1 MNSHTPIATATTV
14 TKTVTKKRPK
24 ALFVLILVFVLPVA
38 LAKLVLS
45 LNLYQGGATNQGEL
59 LTGDIS
65 YQSLTQANPKPHSWQ
80 ILYLLPSHCGSQ
92 CQDRLYI
99 LQQSH
104 IALGQVKNR
113 VAPIIIVQ
121 SNSDVSALDKLELNY
136 STMTANT
143 QLASLLVEQQMIIVD
158 PLGNLVMRYDG
169 ISGRDANISQGKAM
183 LADLRKM
190 LKLSR
195 VG

>member
-1 MNSHTPIATATTV
+1 MNSHATQTTNSEP
-14 TKTVTKKRPK
+14 KAKKPK
-24 ALFVLILVFVLPVA
+24 ALFILLLVFVLPVA

-59 LTGDIS
+59 LTDDLS
-65 YQSLTQANPKPHSWQ
+65 YHSLSQANPKPQSWQ
-80 ILYLLPSHCGSQ
+80 VLYLLPSHCGSQ

-104 IALGQVKNR
+104 IALGQEKDR
-113 VAPIIIVQ
+113 VTSIIIVQ
-121 SNSDVSALDKLELNY
+121 SNSDIDALSGLKLEY
-136 STMTANT
+136 QTMAANT
-143 QLASLLVEQQMIIVD
+143 QLASLLLEQQLIIVD
-158 PLGNLVMRYDG
+158 PLGSLVMRYPG
-169 ISGRDANISQGKAM
+169 ISGHDANISQGKAL

>member
-1 MNSHTPIATATTV
+1 MNSHATQTTNIHP
-14 TKTVTKKRPK
+14 KAKKPK
-24 ALFVLILVFVLPVA
+24 ALFILLLVFVLPVA

-59 LTGDIS
+59 LTGDLS
-65 YQSLTQANPKPHSWQ
+65 YHSLSQTNPKPHSWQ
-80 ILYLLPSHCGSQ
+80 VLYLLPSHCGSQ

-104 IALGQVKNR
+104 IALGQVKDR
-113 VAPIIIVQ
+113 VSTIIIVQ
-121 SNSDVSALDKLELNY
+121 SNSDIGALSGLKLEHQ
-136 STMTANT
+136 TMAANT
-143 QLASLLVEQQMIIVD
+143 QLASLLLEQQLIIVD
-158 PLGNLVMRYDG
+158 PLGSLVMRYPG
-169 ISGRDANISQGKAM
+169 ITGHDANISQGKAL

>member
-1 MNSHTPIATATTV
+1 MNSHATQTTNIQP
-14 TKTVTKKRPK
+14 KAKKPK
-24 ALFVLILVFVLPVA
+24 ALFILLLVFVLPVA

-59 LTGDIS
+59 LTGDLS
-65 YQSLTQANPKPHSWQ
+65 YHSLSQTNPKPHSWQ
-80 ILYLLPSHCGSQ
+80 VLYLLPSHCGSQ

-104 IALGQVKNR
+104 IALGQVKDR
-113 VAPIIIVQ
+113 VSTIIIVQ
-121 SNSDVSALDKLELNY
+121 SNSDIGALSGLKLEHQ
-136 STMTANT
+136 TMAANT
-143 QLASLLVEQQMIIVD
+143 QLASLLLEQQLIIVD
-158 PLGNLVMRYDG
+158 PLGSLVMRYPG
-169 ISGRDANISQGKAM
+169 ITGHDANISQGKAL

>member
-1 MNSHTPIATATTV
+1 MNSQMPPTTDI
-14 TKTVTKKRPK
+14 RPK
-24 ALFVLILVFVLPVA
+24 AKKPKALLILLLVFVLPVA

-59 LTGDIS
+59 LSSDIS
-65 YQSLTQANPKPHSWQ
+65 YQSLTQTNPKPQSWQ
-80 ILYLLPSHCGSQ
+80 VLYLLPSHCGSQ
-92 CQDRLYI
+92 CRDRLYI

-104 IALGQVKNR
+104 IALGQLKTR
-113 VAPIIIVQ
+113 VTPIIIVQ
-121 SNSDVSALDKLELNY
+121 SNSDLNALSDFKFEHQ
-136 STMTANT
+136 TMAADTA
-143 QLASLLVEQQMIIVD
+143 LASLLIEQQFIIVD
-158 PLGNLVMRYDG
+158 PLGSLVMRYPG
-169 ISGRDANISQGKAM
+169 IIGHDANISQGKAM

>member
-1 MNSHTPIATATTV
+1 MNSHATQTTNIQP
-14 TKTVTKKRPK
+14 KAKKPK
-24 ALFVLILVFVLPVA
+24 ALFILLLVFVLPVA

-59 LTGDIS
+59 LTGDLS
-65 YQSLTQANPKPHSWQ
+65 YHSLSQTNPKPHSWQ
-80 ILYLLPSHCGSQ
+80 VLYLLPSHCGSQ

-104 IALGQVKNR
+104 IALGQVKDR
-113 VAPIIIVQ
+113 VSTIIIVQ
-121 SNSDVSALDKLELNY
+121 SNSDIGALSGLKLEHQ
-136 STMTANT
+136 TMAANT
-143 QLASLLVEQQMIIVD
+143 QLASLLLEQQLIIVD
-158 PLGNLVMRYDG
+158 PLGSLVMRYSG
-169 ISGRDANISQGKAM
+169 ITGHDANISQGKAL

>member
-1 MNSHTPIATATTV
+1 MNSHTPNETATRDTE
-14 TKTVTKKRPK
+14 TVTKKRPK
-24 ALFVLILVFVLPVA
+24 ALFVLLLVFVLPVA

-65 YQSLTQANPKPHSWQ
+65 YQSLAQTNPKPHAWQ

-121 SNSDVSALDKLELNY
+121 SNSDVAALDKLELNFT
-136 STMTANT
+136 TMAADT
-143 QLASLLVEQQMIIVD
+143 QLASLLVDQQMIIVD
-158 PLGNLVMRYDG
+158 PLGKLVMRYDG
-169 ISGRDANISQGKAM
+169 ISGRDANIAQGKAM

>member
-1 MNSHTPIATATTV
+1 MNSHATQATNTQP
-14 TKTVTKKRPK
+14 KAKKPK
-24 ALFVLILVFVLPVA
+24 ALFILLLVFVLPVA

-59 LTGDIS
+59 FADDLS
-65 YQSLTQANPKPHSWQ
+65 YHSLSQANPKPHSWQ
-80 ILYLLPSHCGSQ
+80 VLYLLPSHCGSQ

-104 IALGQVKNR
+104 IALGQVKDR
-113 VAPIIIVQ
+113 VSTIIIVQ
-121 SNSDVSALDKLELNY
+121 SNSDIGALSGLKLEHQ
-136 STMTANT
+136 TMAANT
-143 QLASLLVEQQMIIVD
+143 QLASLLLEQQLIIVD
-158 PLGNLVMRYDG
+158 PLGSLVMRYPG
-169 ISGRDANISQGKAM
+169 ITGHDANISQGKAL

>member
-1 MNSHTPIATATTV
+1 MNSHTPNETATRDTE
-14 TKTVTKKRPK
+14 TVTKKRPK
-24 ALFVLILVFVLPVA
+24 ALFVLLLVFVLPVA

-65 YQSLTQANPKPHSWQ
+65 YQSLAQTNPKPHAWQ

-121 SNSDVSALDKLELNY
+121 SNSDVAALDKLELNFG
-136 STMTANT
+136 TMTADT
-143 QLASLLVEQQMIIVD
+143 QLASLLVDQQMIIVD
-158 PLGNLVMRYDG
+158 PLGKLVMRYDG
-169 ISGRDANISQGKAM
+169 ISGRDANIAQGKAM

>member
-1 MNSHTPIATATTV
+1 MNSQLTQEESVLPRD
-14 TKTVTKKRPK
+14 TKPKRPK
-24 ALFVLILVFVLPVA
+24 ALIILLLVFVLPVA

-59 LTGDIS
+59 LGEDIS
-65 YQSLTQANPKPHSWQ
+65 YLSLSQVNPKPQSWQ

-99 LQQSH
+99 LKQSH
-104 IALGQVKNR
+104 IALGQEKHR
-113 VAPIIIVQ
+113 VATVIITQ
-121 SNSDVSALDKLELNY
+121 SNSHVAALDGLGLDY
-136 STMTANT
+136 LPMAASTE
-143 QLASLLVEQQMIIVD
+143 LASLLLEQQLIIVD
-158 PLGNLVMRYDG
+158 PLGKLVMRYQG
-169 ISGRDANISQGKAM
+169 ITGHDANISQGKAI

>member
-59 LTGDIS
+59 LAGDIS
-65 YQSLTQANPKPHSWQ
+65 YQSLTQTNPMPHSWQ

-143 QLASLLVEQQMIIVD
+143 QLASLLVDQQMIIVD

-183 LADLRKM
+183 LSDLRKM